1 MSSSVLCEHL
11 VNLVCPDYP
20 NLKFCKGYKCYI
32 RMLMDIDNIFV
43 LIVVIAIVTLL
54 IILINDIRIQT
65 IVIDFLP
72 KAVVQ
77 IIVAINLLMT
87 ILISV
92 LLLVGIFMVSKC
104 KIKSL
109 AECILIMM
117 ILFQRKKILMLPW
130 IVLTI
135 MLCIGL
141 VISVIYTSIDFLIH
155 KFYFTSFG
163 VLVIGVYV
171 FMWWVTYSYYQKI
184 KEEDNRTPYTR
195 TPYYG

>member
-1 MSSSVLCEHL
+1 MGRKFPLTTSFLGF
-11 VNLVCPDYP
+11 P
-20 NLKFCKGYKCYI
+20 LKTGAIISGVYGI
-32 RMLMDIDNIFV
+32 
-43 LIVVIAIVTLL
+43 VIAIVTLL
-54 IILINDIRIQT
+54 IILICDIRIQT

-77 IIVAINLLMT
+77 IIVSINLLMT
-87 ILISV
+87 VLISV
-92 LLLVGIFMVSKC
+92 LLLVGIFK
-104 KIKSL
+104 
-109 AECILIMM
+109 
-117 ILFQRKKILMLPW
+117 RKKILMLPW

-163 VLVIGVYV
+163 VLVIGLLCVGIYVY
-171 FMWWVTYSYYQKI
+171 MWWVTYSYYQKI